1 MCLPSRTQVKTV
13 LAGTARLADEW
24 PADVG
29 GGAGV
34 ELVAVRDEPVGAPAG
49 QPAQDAEVGLGV
61 ARPLVIHQA
70 QVPAH
75 NTASLDLHI

>member
-1 MCLPSRTQVKTV
+1 MK
-13 LAGTARLADEW
+13 
-24 PADVG
+24 
-29 GGAGV
+29 
-34 ELVAVRDEPVGAPAG
+34 LVAVRDEPVGASAG

-75 NTASLDLHI
+75 NIAPLDLHF